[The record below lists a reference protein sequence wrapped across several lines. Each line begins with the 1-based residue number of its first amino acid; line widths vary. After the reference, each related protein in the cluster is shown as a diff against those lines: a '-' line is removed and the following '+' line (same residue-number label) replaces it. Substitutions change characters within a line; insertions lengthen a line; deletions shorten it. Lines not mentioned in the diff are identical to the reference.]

1 MAGESDLHGDLS
13 RFGVI
18 TEEDF
23 TMSDNKNTK
32 LNKEQ
37 LDQVVGGTGMRGEK
51 GEKGSDMVRCP
62 GCGAPNTVPAK
73 DGATVICSACGKE
86 FQI

>member
-1 MAGESDLHGDLS
+1 MDEKKSM
-13 RFGVI
+13 
-18 TEEDF
+18 E
-23 TMSDNKNTK
+23 

-37 LDQVVGGTGMRGEK
+37 LDKVAGGTGMRGEK

-73 DGATVICSACGKE
+73 DGATVIFSACGKE

>member
-1 MAGESDLHGDLS
+1 
-13 RFGVI
+13 
-18 TEEDF
+18 
-23 TMSDNKNTK
+23 MSDNKNRK

>member
-1 MAGESDLHGDLS
+1 MAGKSYLHGDLS
-13 RFGVI
+13 RFDVI

-23 TMSDNKNTK
+23 TMSDNKNMK

-51 GEKGSDMVRCP
+51 GKR
-62 GCGAPNTVPAK
+62 AL
-73 DGATVICSACGKE
+73 IW
-86 FQI
+86 

>member
-1 MAGESDLHGDLS
+1 MK
-13 RFGVI
+13 
-18 TEEDF
+18 EE
-23 TMSDNKNTK
+23 NKKVELT
-32 LNKEQ
+32 KEQ
-37 LDQVVGGTGMRGEK
+37 LDQVAGGAEMK
-51 GEKGSDMVRCP
+51 GEKGGKDSDMVRCP

>member
-1 MAGESDLHGDLS
+1 
-13 RFGVI
+13 
-18 TEEDF
+18 
-23 TMSDNKNTK
+23 MSDNKNMK

-51 GEKGSDMVRCP
+51 EEKGSDMVRCP
-62 GCGAPNTVPAK
+62 GCGAPNTVPSK